1 LDKNKLS
8 SDVEMMRIRTIDGVN
23 MVVTIRL
30 GTANLTILADLKRG
44 AKDLKIIEVPREE
57 ALQFIQEECDGKIEG
72 LFDRLCF
79 DP

>member
-23 MVVTIRL
+23 MVVTIRF
-30 GTANLTILADLKRG
+30 GSANLTILADLKRG

-57 ALQFIQEECDGKIEG
+57 ALQFIE
-72 LFDRLCF
+72 
-79 DP
+79 